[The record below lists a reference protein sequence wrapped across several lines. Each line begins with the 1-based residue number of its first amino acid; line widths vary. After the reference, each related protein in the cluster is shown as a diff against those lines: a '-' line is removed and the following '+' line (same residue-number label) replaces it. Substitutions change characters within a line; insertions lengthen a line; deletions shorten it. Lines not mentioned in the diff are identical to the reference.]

1 MKQRIQF
8 CTAHDG
14 IRIAFAKAGDGSPL
28 VRTANWF
35 THLELDWDS
44 AIWRHWFEALAEGHT
59 LIRYDPRGSGL
70 SDRNVDN
77 FSLDAWVSDL
87 EAVVSA
93 AGLRRFPLIGL
104 CQGGV
109 VAAAYAAR
117 YPDRVSRLILY
128 DSYLAGAYASGV
140 DEGMQKQAHALSQ
153 MIEFGWGRDAGAFR
167 EVFANLLLPDAT
179 REQLRWIGE
188 LQRRSA
194 SAPNAK
200 KLWDAFNSFDIRA
213 EVSKLKTPT
222 LVFHVKGDAM
232 VPFEAGRRLAAAIPN
247 ARFVPLEGKNHI
259 LLANEKAWQTFRSE
273 LNNFLKADEPVETP
287 SQDKLD
293 ALSAREREILDGIA
307 RGMINAEIAGM
318 AGISEKTV
326 RNHITTIFA
335 KLEVDHRSQA
345 IVFARKAGL
354 GRD

>member
-1 MKQRIQF
+1 
-8 CTAHDG
+8 
-14 IRIAFAKAGDGSPL
+14 
-28 VRTANWF
+28 
-35 THLELDWDS
+35 
-44 AIWRHWFEALAEGHT
+44 
-59 LIRYDPRGSGL
+59 
-70 SDRNVDN
+70 
-77 FSLDAWVSDL
+77 
-87 EAVVSA
+87 
-93 AGLRRFPLIGL
+93 
-104 CQGGV
+104 
-109 VAAAYAAR
+109 
-117 YPDRVSRLILY
+117 
-128 DSYLAGAYASGV
+128 
-140 DEGMQKQAHALSQ
+140 
-153 MIEFGWGRDAGAFR
+153 
-167 EVFANLLLPDAT
+167 
-179 REQLRWIGE
+179 
-188 LQRRSA
+188 
-194 SAPNAK
+194 
-200 KLWDAFNSFDIRA
+200 
-213 EVSKLKTPT
+213 
-222 LVFHVKGDAM
+222 M

-259 LLANEKAWQTFRSE
+259 LLANEKAWQIFRSE